1 MIISHKHK
9 FIFIKTEK
17 TAGTSMEI
25 ALSGI
30 CGDEDIITPISP
42 KDEAV
47 RGNLGYKVAQ
57 HYPISFSKYTRLD
70 WVRLLVRQERLGFYN
85 HMSASDIQ
93 VYTAPSVWD
102 SHFKFCFER
111 NPWDKLISWYY
122 WVGDEKTYPTIKDFI
137 LSGKA
142 GEVRGFELYTK
153 GGILAVDKVYQL
165 ENMDA
170 ALQDISQRLGLEQ
183 PLTLPNY
190 KAKSGARKDK
200 RHYHEILTSE
210 EAELISTIFA
220 REIRY
225 FGYKY

>member
-30 CGDEDIITPISP
+30 CGEEDIITPISP
-42 KDEAV
+42 KDEVV
-47 RGNLGYKVAQ
+47 RGDLGYKVAQ
-57 HYPISFSKYTRLD
+57 NHHLPFSRYTRLD
-70 WVRLLVRQERLGFYN
+70 WVRLLVKQERLRFYN
-85 HMSASDIQ
+85 HMPASDIQ
-93 VYTAPSVWD
+93 EYIAPAIWD
-102 SHFKFCFER
+102 SYFKFCFER

-122 WVGDEKTYPTIKDFI
+122 WVGDEKTYPTIKEFI
-137 LSGKA
+137 VSGKA
-142 GEVRGFELYTK
+142 GQVRGFELYTK

-165 ENMDA
+165 ENKEA
-170 ALQDISQRLGLEQ
+170 ALQDISQRLGLKEVLQ
-183 PLTLPNY
+183 LPSY

-200 RHYHEILTSE
+200 RPYRAILTSE

-225 FGYKY
+225 FGYTY